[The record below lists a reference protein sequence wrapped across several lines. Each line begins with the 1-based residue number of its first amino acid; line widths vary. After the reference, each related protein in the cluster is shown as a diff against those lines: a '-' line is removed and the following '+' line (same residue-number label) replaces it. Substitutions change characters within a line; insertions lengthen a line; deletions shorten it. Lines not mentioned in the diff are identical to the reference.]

1 MITVNF
7 TEAEAQA
14 LADRGRVK
22 KPNPGQVIE
31 LYSTEDRQPR
41 AAIYVYRDGDKLTE
55 EAEDEIADSIAF
67 NPDVIYIDH
76 ANALKLAHQL
86 IKAAELAAPASA

>member
-14 LADRGRVK
+14 LAAQGKLR
-22 KPNPGQVIE
+22 KPSPGQVIE
-31 LYSTEDRQPR
+31 LYSTEDHQPR
-41 AAIYVYRDGDKLTE
+41 AAIYVYRDGEQLTG
-55 EAEDEIADSIAF
+55 EAEDKIADSIAF

-86 IKAAELAAPASA
+86 TEAAKLVAPAAV